1 MKIDAL
7 LKRLG
12 RKKSKQ
18 LAVYAVIQPDAI
30 YFSSAESIALPEHY
44 PLSNHSWS
52 QALVN
57 ALLTAGV
64 KGLSV
69 HVVLHAQL
77 CQSYQIDK
85 PAIPESEWPNALP
98 FLLKDLI
105 TEKAAD
111 VIADAYPLES
121 GNKAQAYVINKK
133 LVLETAKL
141 LESIGCQLEAVV
153 PEQEVWGRYDGE
165 LKNYLLVQR
174 SKGSHFKLDAFV
186 NQRCIFQRTLRGV
199 VAPITGVASA
209 ALQLDGLALELQRSI
224 DYLSSQFKSTSLHQL
239 KVCCDEENQA
249 ELVQALSERLSVK
262 VSPLVVG
269 DEVLV
274 SGQVLAR
281 NAHLVSENAI
291 NFYQDHLKPKK
302 ELLTLTV
309 FATACGS
316 AAVIM
321 LCLFAWFQWQAIE
334 LQQQMNL
341 SSQSNTQLT
350 AQLAQLKQQQAKHL
364 LSTDKLARVERYQ
377 QEIASQQASLAAISR
392 YDISQQSGYS
402 GVMDGLAKLSRRD
415 ISLTEIVINDA
426 ILDVKGIA
434 RDAQVIPN
442 WIAQFKHQVSLN
454 GRNFEQLTIGRDEQD
469 IVTFELKSKRGA
481 EKK

>member
-7 LKRLG
+7 LKRLS

-44 PLSNHSWS
+44 PLSNQSWS

-77 CQSYQIDK
+77 FQSYQIDK
-85 PAIPESEWPNALP
+85 PSIPLQEWPSALP

-105 TEKAAD
+105 TEKSSE
-111 VIADAYPLES
+111 VIADAYPLEGS
-121 GNKAQAYVINKK
+121 NKAQAYVINKK
-133 LVLETAKL
+133 VVLETISL
-141 LESIGCQLEAVV
+141 LASIGCQLESII
-153 PEQEVWGRYDGE
+153 PEQEVWGRSHDE

-249 ELVQALSERLSVK
+249 ELVQALGERLSVK
-262 VSPLVVG
+262 VTPLVDGV
-269 DEVLV
+269 EPIV
-274 SGQVLAR
+274 SGKVLAQK
-281 NAHLVSENAI
+281 AHQVPNDAI

-302 ELLTLTV
+302 ELLTLSSIAAV
-309 FATACGS
+309 WGAV
-316 AAVIM
+316 AVIM
-321 LCLFAWFQWQAIE
+321 LCLFAWFQFQSIQ
-334 LQQQMNL
+334 LQQQLTIVNQENSQV
-341 SSQSNTQLT
+341 SSQRDE
-350 AQLAQLKQQQAKHL
+350 LKQKQAKHL
-364 LSTDKLARVERYQ
+364 PSAEKVAASARLKK
-377 QEIASQQASLAAISR
+377 EIESQQASLTAIGQ
-392 YDISQQSGYS
+392 YDASQQLGYS

-415 ISLTEIVINDA
+415 ISLNEIA
-426 ILDVKGIA
+426 ISETTLDLKGIA
-434 RDAQVIPN
+434 RDANVVPT
-442 WIAQFKHQVSLN
+442 WIAQFKDEVSLT
-454 GRNFEQLTIGRDEQD
+454 GRSFEQLTIGRDEKD
-469 IVTFELKSKRGA
+469 IVTFELKSKRGV
-481 EKK
+481 EK